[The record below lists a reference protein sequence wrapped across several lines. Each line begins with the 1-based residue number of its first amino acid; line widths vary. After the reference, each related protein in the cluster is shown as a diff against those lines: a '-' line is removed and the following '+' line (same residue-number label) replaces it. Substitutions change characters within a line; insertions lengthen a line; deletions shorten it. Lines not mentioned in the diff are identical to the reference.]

1 VAESTTLFVKR
12 FVHRG
17 WIEQI
22 WARWCLVFGKSRAGG
37 EYRNARRLM
46 NHNIPVV
53 ESLAY
58 ADRVTSFRCTD
69 SLLVTRFLADA
80 TTAKESLRHERDRQV
95 RTAIVVAIA
104 EAVAT
109 LHGHQLLHG
118 DLHLRNIMICRSGAR
133 VACHL
138 IDFGSDATRPD
149 RNYRVEDD
157 LAGLFFSGHN
167 VATWGEWKLFVRT
180 YQHNGGVRFD
190 RRFFRRSLAG
200 LRLLYPPQPSRV

>member
-1 VAESTTLFVKR
+1 MNEFVPRATTLKEPLRRITRHPRWITGGDSRAIVNAVTHWPLNTGPLTCDPDQPSVAESTTLFVKR

-80 TTAKESLRHERDRQV
+80 TTAKESAAKAIDNLADGVQPALMIGLDAKRADEGASVGRRQKNDES
-95 RTAIVVAIA
+95 T
-104 EAVAT
+104 
-109 LHGHQLLHG
+109 G
-118 DLHLRNIMICRSGAR
+118 RN
-133 VACHL
+133 
-138 IDFGSDATRPD
+138 
-149 RNYRVEDD
+149 
-157 LAGLFFSGHN
+157 
-167 VATWGEWKLFVRT
+167 
-180 YQHNGGVRFD
+180 
-190 RRFFRRSLAG
+190 
-200 LRLLYPPQPSRV
+200 